1 VKAQPSGS
9 GVAFLTDLKKYRK
22 YGVVIQAFNEKGPGP
37 MSSEIVT
44 QTLEDGVFHFRDLVF
59 FPPLYIAVHALM
71 QLLMLLE
78 ESGRDQVFVAV
89 IINCIKCS
97 LIHHLCLL

>member
-1 VKAQPSGS
+1 MKAQSSGS

-44 QTLEDGVFHFRDLVF
+44 QTLEDGVYYFRVF
-59 FPPLYIAVHALM
+59 FSSLFYIPVT
-71 QLLMLLE
+71 
-78 ESGRDQVFVAV
+78 VF
-89 IINCIKCS
+89 
-97 LIHHLCLL
+97 

>member
-44 QTLEDGVFHFRDLVF
+44 QTLEDGVFRFRDLVF
-59 FPPLYIAVHALM
+59 LHFTLHYLF
-71 QLLMLLE
+71 
-78 ESGRDQVFVAV
+78 S
-89 IINCIKCS
+89 KCVNATAYATVRV
-97 LIHHLCLL
+97 

>member
-1 VKAQPSGS
+1 M
-9 GVAFLTDLKKYRK
+9 AFLTDLKKYRK

-44 QTLEDGVFHFRDLVF
+44 QTLEDGVLHFRDFLF
-59 FPPLYIAVHALM
+59 FLYSTTYFIDVLM

-78 ESGRDQVFVAV
+78 ENR
-89 IINCIKCS
+89 S
-97 LIHHLCLL
+97 LSLPS